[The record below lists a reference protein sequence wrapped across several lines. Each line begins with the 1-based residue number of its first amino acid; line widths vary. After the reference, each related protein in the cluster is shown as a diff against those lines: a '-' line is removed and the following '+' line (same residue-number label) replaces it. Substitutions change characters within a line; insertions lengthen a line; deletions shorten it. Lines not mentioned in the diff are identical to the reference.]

1 MRHYKRIL
9 CPVDFS
15 SFAKA
20 ALAEGAELAQSLGS
34 QLCVLHAYQ
43 NPAYLLPMAGY
54 VGPAGDVV
62 AQVRKQLGEELDEL
76 VTEYR
81 ARGLKIQTLVLEGVP
96 YKTIVDYATEWGA
109 DLIAMGT
116 HGRTGLSHMLA
127 GSVTERVVRLARC
140 SVLVARAPQ
149 GATA

>member
-15 SFAKA
+15 SFAKFA
-20 ALAEGAELAQSLGS
+20 LTEGVRLAESLGS
-34 QLCVLHAYQ
+34 ELCVLHAYQ

-62 AQVRKQLGEELDEL
+62 AQVRKQLGEELEDL
-76 VTEYR
+76 VAEHR
-81 ARGLKIQTLVLEGVP
+81 KRGLKVQTVVLEGVP
-96 YKTIVDYATEWGA
+96 YKTIVDYANEWGA

-116 HGRTGLSHMLA
+116 HGRTGISHVLA

-140 SVLVARAPQ
+140 SVLVARAPH
-149 GATA
+149 GVTP